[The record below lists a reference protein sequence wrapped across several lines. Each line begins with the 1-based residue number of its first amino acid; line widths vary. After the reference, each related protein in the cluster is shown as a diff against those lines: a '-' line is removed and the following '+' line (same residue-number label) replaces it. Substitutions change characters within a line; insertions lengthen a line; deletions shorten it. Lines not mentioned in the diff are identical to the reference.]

1 MHARSQPHAR
11 QDRQDRQ
18 DINTI
23 AKQKQT
29 TTTTQRR
36 RRTGRPCT
44 DELDGWSR
52 SSCGRDCRARVRPA
66 PHREHAHIMLD
77 AEPAPPRRL
86 CCHSHRDPHAAKVP
100 ARHRPDVSHMHRPRA
115 VLYVPI
121 SSTRIRA
128 RLHPILLATHTSC
141 CAPGH
146 DALFDLS
153 CTTSEARGRSSQDTL
168 RRALSMLRGSRSAD
182 LDLDL
187 LEGNLVSID
196 LPRPIRSIAMPRTR
210 KHIVRQCAHAVSR
223 GTAAFHGSPRPLSV
237 SAPLL
242 PPCDQDTR
250 HVRPRCE
257 CPMSQVHSS
266 PRQADRAP
274 MIQGPRTLAS
284 IPKTQPWSPS
294 QTKGPRTI
302 SHRDCPAR
310 TPAGFDSMLTR
321 TPALRT
327 HPASTQICSRL
338 VSLL

>member
-1 MHARSQPHAR
+1 MP
-11 QDRQDRQ
+11 
-18 DINTI
+18 N
-23 AKQKQT
+23 
-29 TTTTQRR
+29 RR
-36 RRTGRPCT
+36 
-44 DELDGWSR
+44 
-52 SSCGRDCRARVRPA
+52 
-66 PHREHAHIMLD
+66 
-77 AEPAPPRRL
+77 
-86 CCHSHRDPHAAKVP
+86 
-100 ARHRPDVSHMHRPRA
+100 RPDVCA
-115 VLYVPI
+115 VTVTAILTLQKYPPGIVPMSPTCI
-121 SSTRIRA
+121 A
-128 RLHPILLATHTSC
+128 
-141 CAPGH
+141 
-146 DALFDLS
+146 
-153 CTTSEARGRSSQDTL
+153 
-168 RRALSMLRGSRSAD
+168 RALSSTYQSAPHAYAHACTRSCWPHTPAVARPAMMLSLICHARHQKHEAAQVRTRCDARSACCEVAEVQTWTWTCLKGISSRSICQ
-182 LDLDL
+182 
-187 LEGNLVSID
+187 G
-196 LPRPIRSIAMPRTR
+196 RSGQIAMPRMR

-274 MIQGPRTLAS
+274 MIQRPRTLAS